1 MFAMVDVEGRRKKAE
16 VNPPPAPPRGEIQ
29 EEGRSRF
36 DFIVSF
42 PDNRDLLR
50 SFNQNSQGTAKNPYK
65 SPGLVGKLASN
76 IDMAQKTG
84 FYYRHT

>member
-1 MFAMVDVEGRRKKAE
+1 MAARGNGEKEEGRRKKST
-16 VNPPPAPPRGEIQ
+16 PPRGEIQ